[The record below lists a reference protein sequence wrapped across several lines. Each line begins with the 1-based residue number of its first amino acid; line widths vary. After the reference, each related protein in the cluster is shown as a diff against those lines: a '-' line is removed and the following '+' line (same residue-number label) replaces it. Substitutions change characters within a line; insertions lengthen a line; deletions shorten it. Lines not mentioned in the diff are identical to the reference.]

1 MQQFTLTVGLEEAE
15 KFIVSN
21 LEEAIKESSKNVGM
35 KDHKTVL
42 QEKLQENGN
51 VQIRYEVIK
60 TIGPDHDK
68 TFIVQVSCNGKYLAT
83 GEGKTKKQA
92 EMQAAQKALENEN

>member
-1 MQQFTLTVGLEEAE
+1 
-15 KFIVSN
+15 
-21 LEEAIKESSKNVGM
+21 M

-51 VQIRYEVIK
+51 VHIVYEVTDTK
-60 TIGPDHDK
+60 GPDHDK
-68 TFIVQVSCNGKYLAT
+68 TFMVQVSCDGKILAT

-92 EMQAAQKALENEN
+92 EMQAAQKALEEL